1 LALSVLAL
9 AAAWNVWSAMMDGQL
24 IAIQSARGR
33 GTWRERRPGRRS
45 GTVSVR
51 LK

>member
-1 LALSVLAL
+1 LLLSWLTV
-9 AAAWNVWSAMMDGQL
+9 AAASKVWSAMMAGQL

-33 GTWRERRPGRRS
+33 GTWREWWPGRRS
-45 GTVSVR
+45 GTASVR